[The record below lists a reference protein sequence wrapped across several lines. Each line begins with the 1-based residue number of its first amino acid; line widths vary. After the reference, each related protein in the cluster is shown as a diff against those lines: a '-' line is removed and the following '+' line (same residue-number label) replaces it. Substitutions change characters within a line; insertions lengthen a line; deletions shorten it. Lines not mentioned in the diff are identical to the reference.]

1 MKKTARYLLALFI
14 IISINF
20 FIPRFMPGDPITN
33 LMGEDYIVS
42 QESIDALKAELELD
56 KPLLVQYALY
66 WRDLIR
72 LDLGNSYHFHT
83 EVSKIIASK
92 LLWTTA
98 LVGLSIL
105 FGTLFGAILGA
116 LSGWGKN
123 DLKNKT
129 LTTFFL
135 WIYCTPP
142 FFLSLIVLYVFAF
155 KIGIFPLRGFY
166 ETGTF
171 TDIAKH
177 FFLPVL
183 VLSLSLASR
192 NYMIM
197 RGSVIQEKGKL
208 YILYARA
215 KGLLNHSILFRH
227 AFKNA
232 SLPLIT
238 LVALDIGFIIS
249 GALFVEIVFSMNGMG
264 TLIFDALLARDYPV
278 LQGIFL
284 IITIMVVLANFLADI
299 VYRIIDPRVR
309 EQR

>member
-1 MKKTARYLLALFI
+1 MALFI

-20 FIPRFMPGDPITN
+20 FLPRFMPGDPITN
-33 LMGEDYIVS
+33 LMGEDAIVS
-42 QESIDALKAELELD
+42 QESIDALKIELGLD
-56 KPLLVQYALY
+56 KPLLVQYMNY
-66 WRDLIR
+66 WKNLIR
-72 LDLGNSYHFHT
+72 LDLGHSYHFHT
-83 EVSKIIASK
+83 EVAQIIASK
-92 LLWTTA
+92 MLWTTA

-105 FGTLFGAILGA
+105 LGTFLGAILGA
-116 LSGWGKN
+116 LSGWGTN
-123 DLKNKT
+123 DLKSKT
-129 LTTFFL
+129 LTSFFL

-142 FFLSLIVLYVFAF
+142 FFLSLVTLYVFAF
-155 KIGIFPLRGFY
+155 KFGIFPMRGFY

-171 TDIAKH
+171 ADIAKH

-183 VLSLSLASR
+183 VLSLFLASR

-215 KGLLNHSILFRH
+215 KGLFSRSILFHH

-278 LQGIFL
+278 LQGVFL
-284 IITIMVVLANFLADI
+284 IITVMVVLANFLADTI
-299 VYRIIDPRVR
+299 YGIIDPRVR
-309 EQR
+309 GQG

>member
-1 MKKTARYLLALFI
+1 
-14 IISINF
+14 
-20 FIPRFMPGDPITN
+20 MPGDPVTN
-33 LMGEDYIVS
+33 LMGEDYIAS
-42 QESIDALKAELELD
+42 QESIDALKAELGLD
-56 KPLLVQYALY
+56 KPLLVQYAIY

-72 LDLGNSYHFHT
+72 LDLGHSYHFHEGVT
-83 EVSKIIASK
+83 QIIASR
-92 LLWTTA
+92 LVWTIA
-98 LVGLSIL
+98 LVGFSIL

-116 LSGWGKN
+116 LSGWRRN
-123 DLKNKT
+123 DVQNKV

-135 WIYCTPP
+135 WVYCTPP
-142 FFLSLIVLYVFAF
+142 FFLSLLALYVFAF
-155 KIGIFPLRGFY
+155 EAGIFPMRGFY
-166 ETGTF
+166 ETGAF
-171 TDIAKH
+171 ADIVKH
-177 FFLPVL
+177 YFLPVL
-183 VLSLSLASR
+183 VLSLFLTSR

-215 KGLLNHSILFRH
+215 KGLLSRSILFRH

-238 LVALDIGFIIS
+238 LIALDIGFIIS

-284 IITIMVVLANFLADI
+284 FITVMVVLANFVADT
-299 VYRIIDPRVR
+299 VYGIIDPRVR
-309 EQR
+309 QER

>member
-1 MKKTARYLLALFI
+1 VKKTARYLLTLFI

-20 FIPRFMPGDPITN
+20 FIPRLMPGDPITN
-33 LMGEDYIVS
+33 LMGEDYIAS
-42 QESIDALKAELELD
+42 QESIDALKAELGLD
-56 KPLLVQYALY
+56 RPLLVQYASY
-66 WRDLIR
+66 WGDVIR
-72 LDLGNSYHFHT
+72 LDLGHSYHFHA
-83 EVSKIIASK
+83 EVAQVIASK
-92 LLWTTA
+92 LFWTTS

-105 FGTLFGAILGA
+105 FGTFFGAVLGA
-116 LSGWGKN
+116 LSGWKTN
-123 DLKNKT
+123 DAKSKT

-135 WIYCTPP
+135 WVYCTPP
-142 FFLSLIVLYVFAF
+142 FFLSLLVLYVFAF
-155 KIGIFPLRGFY
+155 KAGIFPMRGFY

-171 TDIAKH
+171 INIVKH

-183 VLSLSLASR
+183 VLSLFLTSR

-215 KGLLNHSILFRH
+215 KGLLSRGILFRH

-238 LVALDIGFIIS
+238 LIALDIGFIIS

-284 IITIMVVLANFLADI
+284 IITVMVVLANYLADTF
-299 VYRIIDPRVR
+299 YGIIDPRVR
-309 EQR
+309 EKR

>member
-1 MKKTARYLLALFI
+1 M
-14 IISINF
+14 
-20 FIPRFMPGDPITN
+20 
-33 LMGEDYIVS
+33 
-42 QESIDALKAELELD
+42 
-56 KPLLVQYALY
+56 
-66 WRDLIR
+66 
-72 LDLGNSYHFHT
+72 
-83 EVSKIIASK
+83 
-92 LLWTTA
+92 
-98 LVGLSIL
+98 
-105 FGTLFGAILGA
+105 
-116 LSGWGKN
+116 
-123 DLKNKT
+123 
-129 LTTFFL
+129 TTFFL

-299 VYRIIDPRVR
+299 VYRIIDPRVS

>member
-1 MKKTARYLLALFI
+1 
-14 IISINF
+14 
-20 FIPRFMPGDPITN
+20 MPGDPLTN
-33 LMGEDYIVS
+33 LMGEDFIAS
-42 QESIDALKAELELD
+42 QESINALKEELGLD
-56 KPLLVQYALY
+56 KPLLVQYAVY
-66 WRDLIR
+66 WGDLIR
-72 LDLGNSYHFHT
+72 LDLGHSYHFHDGVT
-83 EVSKIIASK
+83 QIIASR
-92 LLWTTA
+92 LAWTIV
-98 LVGLSIL
+98 LVGMAIL
-105 FGTLFGAILGA
+105 LGTLFGAILGA
-116 LSGWGKN
+116 LSGWRRN
-123 DLKNKT
+123 DIQNKT

-135 WIYCTPP
+135 WVYCTPP
-142 FFLSLIVLYVFAF
+142 FFLSLAALYVFAF
-155 KIGIFPLRGFY
+155 KAGLFPMRGFY

-171 TDIAKH
+171 TDIVKH
-177 FFLPVL
+177 FFIPVL
-183 VLSLSLASR
+183 VLSLFLTSR

-197 RGSVIQEKGKL
+197 RGSIIQEKGKP

-215 KGLLNHSILFRH
+215 KGLLSRSILFRH

-284 IITIMVVLANFLADI
+284 IITVMVVLANFLADI
-299 VYRIIDPRVR
+299 IYGIIDPRVR

>member
-20 FIPRFMPGDPITN
+20 FIPRLMPGDPITN
-33 LMGEDYIVS
+33 LMGEDYIAS
-42 QESIDALKAELELD
+42 QESIDALKAELGLD
-56 KPLLVQYALY
+56 RPLLVQYAAY
-66 WRDLIR
+66 WGDLIR
-72 LDLGNSYHFHT
+72 LDLGHSFHFHE
-83 EVSKIIASK
+83 EVAQIIASK
-92 LLWTTA
+92 LPWTIA
-98 LVGLSIL
+98 LVGCSIL

-116 LSGWGKN
+116 LSGWRRN
-123 DLKNKT
+123 DAQNKT

-142 FFLSLIVLYVFAF
+142 FFLSLVALYVFAF
-155 KIGIFPLRGFY
+155 KAGIFPMRGFY

-171 TDIAKH
+171 TDIVKH

-183 VLSLSLASR
+183 VLSLFLTSR

-215 KGLLNHSILFRH
+215 KGLLSRGILFRH

-284 IITIMVVLANFLADI
+284 IITVMVVLANLLADT
-299 VYRIIDPRVR
+299 VYGIIDPRVR
-309 EQR
+309 GQR

>member
-1 MKKTARYLLALFI
+1 MKKIARYLLALFI

-20 FIPRFMPGDPITN
+20 FIPRLMPGDPITN

-42 QESIDALKAELELD
+42 QESIDALKAELGLD
-56 KPLLVQYALY
+56 KPLLVQYVTY
-66 WRDLIR
+66 WGDVIR
-72 LDLGNSYHFHT
+72 LDLGHSFHFHT
-83 EVSKIIASK
+83 EVSQIIASK
-92 LLWTTA
+92 LFWTTA

-105 FGTLFGAILGA
+105 FGTFFGAILGA

-123 DLKNKT
+123 DPKNKT

-142 FFLSLIVLYVFAF
+142 FFLSLVVLYVFAF

-215 KGLLNHSILFRH
+215 KGLLNRGILFRH

-299 VYRIIDPRVR
+299 VYGIIDPRVR

>member
-1 MKKTARYLLALFI
+1 
-14 IISINF
+14 
-20 FIPRFMPGDPITN
+20 MPGDPITN
-33 LMGEDYIVS
+33 LMGEDYIAS
-42 QESIDALKAELELD
+42 QESIDALKAELGLD
-56 KPLLVQYALY
+56 KPLLVQYAAY
-66 WRDLIR
+66 WGELIH
-72 LDLGNSYHFHT
+72 LDLGYSYHFHE
-83 EVSKIIASK
+83 EVAHIIASR
-92 LLWTTA
+92 LLWTIA
-98 LVGLSIL
+98 LVGFSIL

-116 LSGWGKN
+116 LSGWRQN
-123 DLKNKT
+123 DPQNKA

-135 WIYCTPP
+135 WVYCTPP
-142 FFLSLIVLYVFAF
+142 FFLSLVALYVFAF
-155 KIGIFPLRGFY
+155 KAGIFPMRGFY

-171 TDIAKH
+171 TDIVKH
-177 FFLPVL
+177 YFIPVL
-183 VLSLSLASR
+183 VLTLFLTSR

-215 KGLLNHSILFRH
+215 KGLLSRSILFRH

-284 IITIMVVLANFLADI
+284 IITVMVVLANFLADT
-299 VYRIIDPRVR
+299 VYGIIDPRVR
-309 EQR
+309 REK